1 MTVASVFKKGFSAVW
16 ILTFAALSALAQ
28 EEGYNGRFGW
38 PVQQTPQKIIKCTP
52 GTSRAETMLI
62 ESLSGLA
69 AQAVNDGKSDEMVWI
84 DVPLEAY
91 RHLYQQT
98 VASLQPASV
107 ETMEPWALVRH
118 LKKQGIVKGYILYKL
133 DKPRKELY
141 SSYP

>member
-1 MTVASVFKKGFSAVW
+1 
-16 ILTFAALSALAQ
+16 
-28 EEGYNGRFGW
+28 
-38 PVQQTPQKIIKCTP
+38 
-52 GTSRAETMLI
+52 
-62 ESLSGLA
+62 LSGLA

-98 VASLQPASV
+98 VATLQPASV

-133 DKPRKELY
+133 DKPRKERY
-141 SSYP
+141 SSYPDLDYSVNVATVYAALLGGVLIDEALEPIARKAGLRKLKDART